1 MFFLKKNFG
10 GGIYPPQIECS
21 LKKNLLIVYF
31 RIDYIGLGDCP
42 TWLSNWP
49 PAGAR
54 NRREACV
61 KKNEETP
68 LKERCHKRD
77 YTPI

>member
-1 MFFLKKNFG
+1 M
-10 GGIYPPQIECS
+10 
-21 LKKNLLIVYF
+21 IVYF
-31 RIDYIGLGDCP
+31 RIGYIGLGDCP

-61 KKNEETP
+61 KKTKKRP
-68 LKERCHKRD
+68 LKSVATKGTIPQ
-77 YTPI
+77 YSPTS